1 MAAAS
6 WICLLLPL
14 ASAVGITLAGTAVP
28 RRIAGYV
35 STATTMKMFSMA
47 LCGR

>member
-14 ASAVGITLAGTAVP
+14 ASAVAITLARHGDPAP
-28 RRIAGYV
+28 RRRLRLDG
-35 STATTMKMFSMA
+35 
-47 LCGR
+47 